1 MDVEARVRV
10 RIRDRRWLSGKL
22 FWSPILYVCE
32 GQHAQWRLCVP
43 PKNLTTGSWVRIIKR
58 SSWSRFH
65 PDKPHVGDEG
75 REVRYLQG
83 TEPQ

>member
-22 FWSPILYVCE
+22 FWSPILDVSE

-43 PKNLTTGSWVRIIKR
+43 PKYLTTLSWVRIIKR
-58 SSWSRFH
+58 SSWSRLH

-75 REVRYLQG
+75 REGYLQG
-83 TEPQ
+83 TEFQ